1 MIKKLLL
8 FFMFISTLSLGLF
21 SQVDYDIKKS
31 YKLHTHHKAS
41 RIIKTDEI
49 FENDTLLLY
58 ANATIVVDSILN
70 IKEIKINYLK
80 LNDAKTN
87 KVLFQVNTVDFDRV
101 KTFILSEKIL
111 SYIIEYFTSIEF
123 ELELLDRNFKFM
135 GEIMSISTKF
145 NIIGKKKI
153 NSAVINTRL

>member
-1 MIKKLLL
+1 
-8 FFMFISTLSLGLF
+8 MFISTLSLGLF